1 MDGVILL
8 GFILGFPAN
17 EIVIPVIIMCYMSSG
32 TIMEMENMH
41 ALKLLLTD
49 NGWNWVTA
57 LCTMIFILFHFPC
70 STTCLTIK
78 KETGSLKMDCCRF
91 YSSDSLRC
99 SDMFYYFLFGET
111 YRNRCMKIIPNEKL
125 YKILSKRLE
134 QYYFLCYNNCNCNAA
149 AAD

>member
-1 MDGVILL
+1 
-8 GFILGFPAN
+8 
-17 EIVIPVIIMCYMSSG
+17 
-32 TIMEMENMH
+32 MEMENMH

-78 KETGSLKMDCCRF
+78 KETGSLKWTAARF

-111 YRNRCMKIIPNEKL
+111 YRNRCMKIIRMKNYIKFCQNGLNSIIFCVIITVIVMRLLPIDKSFIKGV
-125 YKILSKRLE
+125 KI
-134 QYYFLCYNNCNCNAA
+134 
-149 AAD
+149 

>member
-1 MDGVILL
+1 
-8 GFILGFPAN
+8 
-17 EIVIPVIIMCYMSSG
+17 
-32 TIMEMENMH
+32 
-41 ALKLLLTD
+41 
-49 NGWNWVTA
+49 
-57 LCTMIFILFHFPC
+57 
-70 STTCLTIK
+70 
-78 KETGSLKMDCCRF
+78 MDCCRF

-134 QYYFLCYNNCNCNAA
+134 QYYLCYNNCNCNAA

>member
-1 MDGVILL
+1 
-8 GFILGFPAN
+8 
-17 EIVIPVIIMCYMSSG
+17 
-32 TIMEMENMH
+32 
-41 ALKLLLTD
+41 
-49 NGWNWVTA
+49 
-57 LCTMIFILFHFPC
+57 
-70 STTCLTIK
+70 
-78 KETGSLKMDCCRF
+78 MDCCRF

-134 QYYFLCYNNCNCNAA
+134 QYYFLCYNNCNCNEA